1 MVFQLST
8 VLIYFIISVIY
19 ISNLW
24 KTSKSLKSLCSY
36 SIYVGVICHLISV
49 YLIFR
54 AGVLF
59 DGSFDNS
66 LFIFALFIVLV
77 FLIYQLKFNTYV
89 LGALVFPLVFLITLP
104 SVVFPTD
111 LVNAAEPGGG
121 PVVLT
126 HILITFLGQ
135 AIFTL
140 AFFVGLL
147 YLFEQNRI
155 KSKKISLFLK
165 KFPSLSTLDSIN
177 NKCLLIGFPVLTI
190 GLALG
195 IIISKSTWG
204 VFLRWQQ
211 KEIWAIITWFLY
223 AFLIYSRLGIGWKG
237 RKAAVGAIVGFIVI
251 VITFIALG
259 YLSAGVAG

>member
-1 MVFQLST
+1 
-8 VLIYFIISVIY
+8 
-19 ISNLW
+19 
-24 KTSKSLKSLCSY
+24 
-36 SIYVGVICHLISV
+36 
-49 YLIFR
+49 LIFR

-126 HILITFLGQ
+126 HIFITFLGQ

-237 RKAAVGAIVGFIVI
+237 RKAAVGAIGGFIVI